1 MRKRPASIQKLVDS
15 VNAILSS
22 QEVVILRDGKL
33 ETVSSKS
40 NDGQSFKDG
49 LCECLQIAL
58 HASES
63 YKGYMYLELDEDS
76 NILDKFKRK
85 YF

>member
-1 MRKRPASIQKLVDS
+1 MPKRPASIQKLVDS
-15 VNAILSS
+15 VNAILAN
-22 QEVVILRDGKL
+22 EKVVILGEGKL

-40 NDGQSFKDG
+40 NEGQAFKDG

-58 HASES
+58 HASKS
-63 YKGYMYLELDEDS
+63 YKGYMYLELDEDN
-76 NILDKFKRK
+76 NIADQFKRK